1 MMAVIRLGGDT
12 DTIGSIVGGIAGI
25 MYGLDGAASKW
36 MSDLKGRDYLEDII
50 KQFEE
55 LLGVYE

>member
-1 MMAVIRLGGDT
+1 
-12 DTIGSIVGGIAGI
+12 
-25 MYGLDGAASKW
+25 MYGLDGTASKW
-36 MSDLKGRDYLEDII
+36 ISDLKGRDYLEDII